1 MAASSSLRRLR
12 SIRQVEEEQLQ
23 AAMEL
28 AVAEMLRLKTAL
40 KETRERV
47 MQARLLV
54 VSGVQTG
61 EFLDRIAGLEEVRAA
76 DRWAEVLKRRIDS
89 AKNRVQKTRQE
100 FLDKRIERRQ
110 AETVCEAMQARDTAE
125 ASRKSQLALDDWYRS
140 QRNWTS
146 EKRTQIHSE
155 SDIFLTE

>member
-12 SIRQVEEEQLQ
+12 SIRQIEEEQLR

-28 AVAEMLRLKTAL
+28 AVAELRRLETAL
-40 KETRERV
+40 GETYERV
-47 MQARLLV
+47 KRARMLTA
-54 VSGVQTG
+54 SGVQTG
-61 EFLDRIAGLEEVRAA
+61 ELLDRIAGLEEVRAA
-76 DRWAEVLKRRIDS
+76 DRWVEILKRKIDS
-89 AKNRVQKTRQE
+89 AENRVQKTRQE

-110 AETVCEAMQARDTAE
+110 AETVCEAMQAKDRAE
-125 ASRKSQLALDDWYRS
+125 ASRKTQLALDDWYRS